1 MKTLFILALLSA
13 SSAFGQAVTFTLA
26 GWTFPGLGGNASAI
40 VARFWDQTASTGV
53 TKVNIQD
60 GAGQGTTPSLRVT
73 NNAGTAFSMT
83 ARGAIGTGIILTDS
97 SGACWNIVPTVTTGV
112 LTSTSVTC
120 PPVP

>member
-1 MKTLFILALLSA
+1 MY
-13 SSAFGQAVTFTLA
+13 FGTQGIWKNDGNVGIGTTNPGAKFDVT
-26 GWTFPGLGGNASAI
+26 GNASAI